1 MGGWITTT
9 FFTLFGV
16 VMGSSGFWA
25 WYTHREKR
33 RSASTRLL
41 MGLASV
47 ELSQRGMSYVERG
60 WITKDEFEEFRI
72 LFYEPYKAIGG
83 NGLVDRIMHA
93 VESLPLKNPPLY
105 VELSN
110 PRREQEK
117 GYDRKPTEGVTRAS
131 IEQPFL

>member
-1 MGGWITTT
+1 
-9 FFTLFGV
+9 
-16 VMGSSGFWA
+16 MGSSGFWA
-25 WYTHREKR
+25 WYAHREKNQ
-33 RSASTRLL
+33 SASIRLL

-93 VESLPLKNPPLY
+93 VENLPLKNPPMY
-105 VELSN
+105 VELSS

-117 GYDRKPTEGVTRAS
+117 NYDRNSPEVFTRAS